1 MKRVSMLC
9 LCLLLS
15 TVALAVPAG
24 KPAQSNDSFEAFFKK
39 FKTAVS
45 SGDKEAVVALSQFPI
60 RMPGRV
66 RNIKDAADLR
76 LRYRE
81 VFNKYTS
88 AAKCFA
94 TEKPVADS
102 EKPNRFYAACFCCG
116 GDELAYE
123 FERTKTGWKFVRLSK
138 VTLPD

>member
-1 MKRVSMLC
+1 MRRVYILC

-15 TVALAVPAG
+15 ASVLAIPAG
-24 KPAQSNDSFEAFFKK
+24 KPAQNRDSFEAFWKK

-45 SGDKEAVVALSQFPI
+45 SGDKEAIVALSQFPI

-94 TEKPVADS
+94 TEQPMSDS
-102 EKPNRFYAACFCCG
+102 ENENRFYTSCFCCK
-116 GDELAYE
+116 GDALTYQ
-123 FERTKTGWKFVRLSK
+123 FDRTTMGWKFVRLDK

>member
-1 MKRVSMLC
+1 MKRVSILF

-15 TVALAVPAG
+15 AAALAVPPG
-24 KPAQSNDSFEAFFKK
+24 KPAQSNDGFNAFWKE
-39 FKTAVS
+39 FKTAVR

-88 AAKCFA
+88 ATKCFA
-94 TEKPVADS
+94 TEKPVPDS
-102 EKPNRFYAACFCCG
+102 ENKNRFFAACFCCG
-116 GDELAYE
+116 GDELSYE
-123 FERTKTGWKFVRLSK
+123 FARTKTGWKFVRLDK